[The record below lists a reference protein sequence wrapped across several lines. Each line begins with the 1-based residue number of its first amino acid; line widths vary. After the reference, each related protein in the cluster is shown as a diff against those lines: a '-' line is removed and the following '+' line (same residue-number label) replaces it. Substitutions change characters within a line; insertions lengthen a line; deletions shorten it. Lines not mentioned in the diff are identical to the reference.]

1 MKPPIQ
7 ILLDHEQTE
16 VLTDHGQCF
25 VVVSRAMSTEW
36 PDVNGRIVLTAV
48 PCSIAQANAG
58 IRVATG
64 QSAERRPR
72 TPKTETVYDLNATT
86 RNPKL

>member
-1 MKPPIQ
+1 LFKNLPAMKPPIQ

-16 VLTDHGQCF
+16 VLTDYGQGF
-25 VVVSRAMSTEW
+25 VVVSRAMATEW
-36 PDVNGRIVLTAV
+36 PDVNGRIVLTVV

-64 QSAERRPR
+64 QSAERRLKAA
-72 TPKTETVYDLNATT
+72 TPATGA
-86 RNPKL
+86 P